1 MARKK
6 KVDLS
11 AFDGVLG
18 ELGYSNTMSQPETT
32 DVTNILDSSDI
43 ENLDKQDTT
52 SNLNQ
57 NAEDG
62 DNQDPHEDNSP
73 IPDNVLN
80 DNNDNNT
87 SDPDN
92 ANPDDQNGDE
102 DDPDNLDNQPNEAET
117 QNIGMFFDAFAEE
130 LGWDVDEDEKPK
142 SYEELVN
149 YIGEV
154 IHQNSTPQYAN
165 EQVAQL
171 DAYIK
176 NGGKFEDFY
185 QRQQESISYENLD
198 LEDESNQKAAVREYL
213 RYQGYDDD
221 QISRKIERYED
232 GDMLE
237 EEAQDALSRLKTIRA
252 QELQEQERAQ
262 AEARQAQEEQ
272 ARQFMVSLTESVNKL
287 DNIRGIAIP
296 KQDRKELFDYITKV
310 DADGLTRYQ
319 KDFNANMVNNLIESA
334 YFTMKGDALLGEA
347 TRSGRTSAANKLRT
361 MLRHQSTNH
370 SRYNVQDN
378 QQRSA
383 VDLASQFFG

>member
-1 MARKK
+1 MGRKK

-11 AFDGVLG
+11 AFDGVLND
-18 ELGYSNTMSQPETT
+18 LGYSNTMSQPETT
-32 DVTNILDSSDI
+32 DVTNLLDNDDI
-43 ENLDKQDTT
+43 EDLDKQDTT
-52 SNLNQ
+52 SNVQ
-57 NAEDG
+57 VNAEDNSAQG
-62 DNQDPHEDNSP
+62 AHDDDSDIPED
-73 IPDNVLN
+73 ILN
-80 DNNDNNT
+80 NNNT

-92 ANPDDQNGDE
+92 ANPDDQNDDE

-130 LGWDVDEDEKPK
+130 LGWDVNDDEKPK
-142 SYEELVN
+142 SYGELVD
-149 YIGEV
+149 YIGEM

-185 QRQQESISYENLD
+185 QRQQESISYENMD

-213 RYQGYDDD
+213 RYQGYNDD

-237 EEAQDALSRLKTIRA
+237 EEAEDALARLKDIRA
-252 QELQEQERAQ
+252 NELAQQEQMQAQ
-262 AEARQAQEEQ
+262 ARQAQEEQ
-272 ARQFMVSLTESVNKL
+272 ARQFMESLTESVNNL

-378 QQRSA
+378 QQRSV
-383 VDLASQFFG
+383 VDLASQFYS

>member
-1 MARKK
+1 MGRKK

-11 AFDGVLG
+11 AFDGVLND
-18 ELGYSNTMSQPETT
+18 LGYSNTMSQPETT
-32 DVTNILDSSDI
+32 DVTNLLDNDDI
-43 ENLDKQDTT
+43 EDLDKQDTT
-52 SNLNQ
+52 SNVQ
-57 NAEDG
+57 VNAEDDSAQG
-62 DNQDPHEDNSP
+62 AHDDDSDIPED
-73 IPDNVLN
+73 ILN
-80 DNNDNNT
+80 NNNT
-87 SDPDN
+87 SDPDD
-92 ANPDDQNGDE
+92 ANVDDQNNNTDVDDNNGDE
-102 DDPDNLDNQPNEAET
+102 PNENET
-117 QNIGMFFDAFAEE
+117 TQIGLFFDAFAEE
-130 LGWDVDEDEKPK
+130 LGWDVNDDEKPK
-142 SYEELVN
+142 SYGELVD
-149 YIGEV
+149 YIGEI

-185 QRQQESISYENLD
+185 QRQQESISYENMD

-213 RYQGYDDD
+213 RYQGYNDD

-237 EEAQDALSRLKTIRA
+237 EEAEDALARLKDIRA
-252 QELQEQERAQ
+252 NELAQQEQMQAQ
-262 AEARQAQEEQ
+262 ARQAQEEQ
-272 ARQFMVSLTESVNKL
+272 ARQFMESLTESVNNL

-370 SRYNVQDN
+370 SRYNVQEN
-378 QQRSA
+378 QQRSV
-383 VDLASQFFG
+383 VDLASQFYS

>member
-1 MARKK
+1 MGRKK

-11 AFDGVLG
+11 AFDGVLSD
-18 ELGYSNTMSQPETT
+18 LGYSNTMSQPETT
-32 DVTNILDSSDI
+32 DVTNLLDNDDI
-43 ENLDKQDTT
+43 EDLDKQDTT
-52 SNLNQ
+52 SNVQ
-57 NAEDG
+57 VNAED
-62 DNQDPHEDNSP
+62 NSAQDAHDDNSD
-73 IPDNVLN
+73 IPEDILN
-80 DNNDNNT
+80 NNNT
-87 SDPDN
+87 SDPDD
-92 ANPDDQNGDE
+92 ANVDDQNNNTDVDDNNSDE
-102 DDPDNLDNQPNEAET
+102 PNENET
-117 QNIGMFFDAFAEE
+117 TQIGLFFDAFAEE
-130 LGWDVDEDEKPK
+130 LGWDVNDDEKPK
-142 SYEELVN
+142 SYGELVD
-149 YIGEV
+149 YIGEI

-185 QRQQESISYENLD
+185 QRQQESISYENMD

-213 RYQGYDDD
+213 RYQGYNDD

-237 EEAQDALSRLKTIRA
+237 EEAEDALARLKDIRA
-252 QELQEQERAQ
+252 NELAQQEQMQAQ
-262 AEARQAQEEQ
+262 ARQAQEEQ
-272 ARQFMVSLTESVNKL
+272 ARQFMESLTESVNNL

-370 SRYNVQDN
+370 SRYNVQEN
-378 QQRSA
+378 QQRSV
-383 VDLASQFFG
+383 VDLASQFYS

>member
-1 MARKK
+1 MGRKK

-11 AFDGVLG
+11 AFDGVLND
-18 ELGYSNTMSQPETT
+18 LGYSNTMSQPETT
-32 DVTNILDSSDI
+32 DVTNLLDNDDI
-43 ENLDKQDTT
+43 EDLDKQDTT
-52 SNLNQ
+52 SNVQ
-57 NAEDG
+57 VNAEDNSAQG
-62 DNQDPHEDNSP
+62 AHDDDSDIPED
-73 IPDNVLN
+73 ILN
-80 DNNDNNT
+80 NNNT
-87 SDPDN
+87 SDPDD
-92 ANPDDQNGDE
+92 ANVDDQNNNTDVDDNNGDE
-102 DDPDNLDNQPNEAET
+102 PNENET
-117 QNIGMFFDAFAEE
+117 TQIGLFFDAFAEE
-130 LGWDVDEDEKPK
+130 LGWDVNDDEKPK
-142 SYEELVN
+142 SYGELVD
-149 YIGEV
+149 YIGEM

-185 QRQQESISYENLD
+185 QRQQESISYENMD

-213 RYQGYDDD
+213 RYQGYNDD

-237 EEAQDALSRLKTIRA
+237 EEAEDALARLKDIRA
-252 QELQEQERAQ
+252 NELAQQEQMQAQ
-262 AEARQAQEEQ
+262 ARQAQEEQ
-272 ARQFMVSLTESVNKL
+272 ARQFMESLTESVNNL

-361 MLRHQSTNH
+361 ILRHQSTNH
-370 SRYNVQDN
+370 SRYNVNDN
-378 QQRSA
+378 QQRSV

>member
-1 MARKK
+1 MGRKK

-11 AFDGVLG
+11 AFDGVLSD
-18 ELGYSNTMSQPETT
+18 LGYSNTMSQPETT
-32 DVTNILDSSDI
+32 DVTNLLDNDDI
-43 ENLDKQDTT
+43 EDLDKQDTT
-52 SNLNQ
+52 SNVQ
-57 NAEDG
+57 VNAEDNSAQG
-62 DNQDPHEDNSP
+62 AHDDDSEIPED
-73 IPDNVLN
+73 ILN
-80 DNNDNNT
+80 NNNT
-87 SDPDN
+87 SDPDD
-92 ANPDDQNGDE
+92 ANVDDQNNDPDVDDNNGDE
-102 DDPDNLDNQPNEAET
+102 PNENET
-117 QNIGMFFDAFAEE
+117 TQIGLFFDAFAEE
-130 LGWDVDEDEKPK
+130 LGWDVNDDEKPK
-142 SYEELVN
+142 SYGELVD
-149 YIGEV
+149 YIGEI

-185 QRQQESISYENLD
+185 QRQQESISYENMD

-213 RYQGYDDD
+213 RYQGYNDD

-237 EEAQDALSRLKTIRA
+237 EEAEDALARLKDIRA
-252 QELQEQERAQ
+252 QQLQEQEQMQAQ
-262 AEARQAQEEQ
+262 ARQAQEEQ
-272 ARQFMVSLTESVNKL
+272 ARQFMESLTESVNNL

-370 SRYNVQDN
+370 SRYNVQEN
-378 QQRSA
+378 QQRSV
-383 VDLASQFFG
+383 VDLASQFYS

>member
-1 MARKK
+1 MGRKK

-11 AFDGVLG
+11 AFDGVLND
-18 ELGYSNTMSQPETT
+18 LGYSNTMSQPETT
-32 DVTNILDSSDI
+32 DVTNLLDNDDI
-43 ENLDKQDTT
+43 EDLDKQDTT
-52 SNLNQ
+52 SNVQ
-57 NAEDG
+57 VNAEDNSAQG
-62 DNQDPHEDNSP
+62 AHDDDSDIPED
-73 IPDNVLN
+73 ILN
-80 DNNDNNT
+80 NNNT
-87 SDPDN
+87 S
-92 ANPDDQNGDE
+92 NPDDANVDDQNNDPDVDDNNGDE
-102 DDPDNLDNQPNEAET
+102 PNENET
-117 QNIGMFFDAFAEE
+117 TQIGLFFDAFAEE
-130 LGWDVDEDEKPK
+130 LGWDVNDDEKPK
-142 SYEELVN
+142 SYGELVD
-149 YIGEV
+149 YIGEI

-185 QRQQESISYENLD
+185 QRQQQSISYENMD

-213 RYQGYDDD
+213 RYQGYNDD

-237 EEAQDALSRLKTIRA
+237 EEAEDALARLKDIRA
-252 QELQEQERAQ
+252 NELAQQEQMQAQ
-262 AEARQAQEEQ
+262 ARQAQEEQ
-272 ARQFMVSLTESVNKL
+272 ARQFMESLTESVNNL

-370 SRYNVQDN
+370 SRYNVQEN
-378 QQRSA
+378 QQRSV
-383 VDLASQFFG
+383 VDLASQFYS

>member
-1 MARKK
+1 MGRKK

-11 AFDGVLG
+11 AFDGVLSD
-18 ELGYSNTMSQPETT
+18 LGYSNTMSQPETT
-32 DVTNILDSSDI
+32 DVTNLLDNDDI
-43 ENLDKQDTT
+43 EDLDKQDTT
-52 SNLNQ
+52 SNVQ
-57 NAEDG
+57 VNAEDNSAQG
-62 DNQDPHEDNSP
+62 AHDDDSDIPED
-73 IPDNVLN
+73 ILN
-80 DNNDNNT
+80 NNDNT

-92 ANPDDQNGDE
+92 ANVDDQNNDPDVDDNNGDE
-102 DDPDNLDNQPNEAET
+102 PNENET
-117 QNIGMFFDAFAEE
+117 TQIGLFFDAFAEE
-130 LGWDVDEDEKPK
+130 LGWDVNDDEKPK
-142 SYEELVN
+142 SYGELVD
-149 YIGEV
+149 YIGEI

-185 QRQQESISYENLD
+185 QRQQESISYENMD

-213 RYQGYDDD
+213 RYQGYNDD

-237 EEAQDALSRLKTIRA
+237 EEAEDALARLKDIRA
-252 QELQEQERAQ
+252 NELAQQEQMQAQ
-262 AEARQAQEEQ
+262 ARQAQEEQ
-272 ARQFMVSLTESVNKL
+272 ARQFMESLTESVNNL

-361 MLRHQSTNH
+361 ILRHQSTNH

-378 QQRSA
+378 QQRSV
-383 VDLASQFFG
+383 VDLASQFYS

>member
-11 AFDGVLG
+11 AFEGVLSN
-18 ELGYSNTMSQPETT
+18 LGYENVMRQEETT
-32 DVTNILDSSDI
+32 DVTNLLDNDGI
-43 ENLDKQDTT
+43 ENLDQNNTT
-52 SNLNQ
+52 SNLNT

-62 DNQDPHEDNSP
+62 EKQDPHEDNSP
-73 IPDNVLN
+73 VPDNILN
-80 DNNDNNT
+80 DNNNT
-87 SDPDN
+87 SDPDDV
-92 ANPDDQNGDE
+92 NPDDQN
-102 DDPDNLDNQPNEAET
+102 DDDDDTTNVDDQPNETET
-117 QNIGMFFDAFAEE
+117 QNIGLFFDAFAEE
-130 LGWDVDEDEKPK
+130 LGWDVSDDEKPK
-142 SYEELVN
+142 SYTELVD
-149 YIGEV
+149 YIGEI

-185 QRQQESISYENLD
+185 QRQQESISYENMD

-237 EEAQDALSRLKTIRA
+237 EEAEDALARLKSIRA

-272 ARQFMVSLTESVNKL
+272 ARQFMNSLTESVNKL

-361 MLRHQSTNH
+361 ILRHQSTNH
-370 SRYNVQDN
+370 SRYNVNDN
-378 QQRSA
+378 QQRSV

>member
-1 MARKK
+1 MGRKK

-11 AFDGVLG
+11 AFDGVLND
-18 ELGYSNTMSQPETT
+18 LGYSNTMSQPETT
-32 DVTNILDSSDI
+32 DVTNLLDNDDI
-43 ENLDKQDTT
+43 EDLDKQDTT
-52 SNLNQ
+52 SNVQ
-57 NAEDG
+57 VNAEDNSAQG
-62 DNQDPHEDNSP
+62 AHDDDSDIPED
-73 IPDNVLN
+73 ILN
-80 DNNDNNT
+80 NNNT
-87 SDPDN
+87 SDPDD
-92 ANPDDQNGDE
+92 ANVDDQNNNTDVDDNTGDE
-102 DDPDNLDNQPNEAET
+102 PNENET
-117 QNIGMFFDAFAEE
+117 TQIGLFFDAFAEE
-130 LGWDVDEDEKPK
+130 LGWDVNDDEKPK
-142 SYEELVN
+142 SYGELVD
-149 YIGEV
+149 YIGEI

-185 QRQQESISYENLD
+185 QRQQESISYENMD

-213 RYQGYDDD
+213 RYQGYNDD

-237 EEAQDALSRLKTIRA
+237 EEAEDALARLKDIRA
-252 QELQEQERAQ
+252 NELAQQEQMQAQ
-262 AEARQAQEEQ
+262 ARQAQEEQ
-272 ARQFMVSLTESVNKL
+272 ARQFMESLTESVNSL

-370 SRYNVQDN
+370 SRYNVQEN
-378 QQRSA
+378 QQRSV
-383 VDLASQFFG
+383 VDLASQFYS

>member
-1 MARKK
+1 MGRKK

-11 AFDGVLG
+11 AFDGVLDD
-18 ELGYSNTMSQPETT
+18 LGYSNTMSQPETT
-32 DVTNILDSSDI
+32 DVTNLLDNDDI
-43 ENLDKQDTT
+43 EDLDKQDTT
-52 SNLNQ
+52 SNVQ
-57 NAEDG
+57 VNAEDNSAQG
-62 DNQDPHEDNSP
+62 AHDDDSEIPED
-73 IPDNVLN
+73 ILN
-80 DNNDNNT
+80 NNNT

-92 ANPDDQNGDE
+92 ANVDDQNN
-102 DDPDNLDNQPNEAET
+102 DPDVDDNSSDEPNENET
-117 QNIGMFFDAFAEE
+117 TQIGLFFDAFAEE
-130 LGWDVDEDEKPK
+130 LGWDVNDDEKPK
-142 SYEELVN
+142 SYGELVD
-149 YIGEV
+149 YIGEI

-185 QRQQESISYENLD
+185 QRQQESISYENMD

-213 RYQGYDDD
+213 RYQGYNDD

-237 EEAQDALSRLKTIRA
+237 EEAEDALARLKDIRA
-252 QELQEQERAQ
+252 QQLQEQEQMQAQ
-262 AEARQAQEEQ
+262 ARQAQEEQ
-272 ARQFMVSLTESVNKL
+272 ARQFMESLTESVNNL

-370 SRYNVQDN
+370 SRYNVQEN
-378 QQRSA
+378 QQRSV
-383 VDLASQFFG
+383 VDLASQFYS

>member
-11 AFDGVLG
+11 AFEGVLSN
-18 ELGYSNTMSQPETT
+18 LGYENVMRQEETT
-32 DVTNILDSSDI
+32 DVTNLLDNDGI
-43 ENLDKQDTT
+43 ENLDQNNTT
-52 SNLNQ
+52 SNLNT

-62 DNQDPHEDNSP
+62 EKQDPHEDNSP
-73 IPDNVLN
+73 VPDNILN
-80 DNNDNNT
+80 DNNNT

-92 ANPDDQNGDE
+92 VNPDDQN
-102 DDPDNLDNQPNEAET
+102 DDDDDTTNVDDQPNETET
-117 QNIGMFFDAFAEE
+117 QNIGLFFDAFAEE
-130 LGWDVDEDEKPK
+130 LGWDVSDDEKPK
-142 SYEELVN
+142 SYTELVD
-149 YIGEV
+149 YIGEI

-176 NGGKFEDFY
+176 NGGRFEDFY
-185 QRQQESISYENLD
+185 QRQQESISYENMD

-237 EEAQDALSRLKTIRA
+237 EEAEDALARLKSIRA

-272 ARQFMVSLTESVNKL
+272 ARQFMNSLTESVNKL

-361 MLRHQSTNH
+361 ILRHQSTNH
-370 SRYNVQDN
+370 SRYNVNDN
-378 QQRSA
+378 QQRSV

>member
-1 MARKK
+1 MGRKK

-11 AFDGVLG
+11 AFDGVLSD
-18 ELGYSNTMSQPETT
+18 LGYSNTMSQPETT
-32 DVTNILDSSDI
+32 DVTNLLDNDDI
-43 ENLDKQDTT
+43 EDLDKQDTT
-52 SNLNQ
+52 SNVQ
-57 NAEDG
+57 VNAEDNSAQG
-62 DNQDPHEDNSP
+62 AHDDDSDIPED
-73 IPDNVLN
+73 ILN
-80 DNNDNNT
+80 NNNT
-87 SDPDN
+87 SDPDD
-92 ANPDDQNGDE
+92 ANVDDQNNNTDVDNNNGDE
-102 DDPDNLDNQPNEAET
+102 PNENET
-117 QNIGMFFDAFAEE
+117 TQIGLFFDAFAEE
-130 LGWDVDEDEKPK
+130 LGWDVNDDEKPK
-142 SYEELVN
+142 SYGELVD
-149 YIGEV
+149 YIGEI

-185 QRQQESISYENLD
+185 QRQQESISYENMD

-213 RYQGYDDD
+213 RYQGYNDD

-237 EEAQDALSRLKTIRA
+237 EEAEDALARLKDIRA
-252 QELQEQERAQ
+252 NELAQQEQMQAQ
-262 AEARQAQEEQ
+262 ARQAQEEQ
-272 ARQFMVSLTESVNKL
+272 ARQFMESLTESVNNL

-370 SRYNVQDN
+370 SRYNVQEN
-378 QQRSA
+378 QQRSV
-383 VDLASQFFG
+383 VDLASQFYS

>member
-11 AFDGVLG
+11 AFEGVLSN
-18 ELGYSNTMSQPETT
+18 LGYENVMRQEETT
-32 DVTNILDSSDI
+32 DVTNLLDNDGI
-43 ENLDKQDTT
+43 ENLDQNNTT
-52 SNLNQ
+52 SNLNT

-62 DNQDPHEDNSP
+62 EKQDPHEDNSP
-73 IPDNVLN
+73 VPDNILN
-80 DNNDNNT
+80 DNNNT

-92 ANPDDQNGDE
+92 VNPDDQN
-102 DDPDNLDNQPNEAET
+102 DDDDDTTNVDDQPNETET
-117 QNIGMFFDAFAEE
+117 QNIGLFFDAFAEE
-130 LGWDVDEDEKPK
+130 LGWDVSDDEKPK
-142 SYEELVN
+142 SYTELVD
-149 YIGEV
+149 YIGEI

-185 QRQQESISYENLD
+185 QRQQESISYENMD

-237 EEAQDALSRLKTIRA
+237 EEAEDALTRLKSIRA

-272 ARQFMVSLTESVNKL
+272 ARQFMNSLTESVNKL

-361 MLRHQSTNH
+361 ILRHQSTNH
-370 SRYNVQDN
+370 SRYNVNDN
-378 QQRSA
+378 QQRSV